1 MYIYIRQNKP
11 KWRDILPN
19 NCPAFLRNLKL
30 KKDEKEWRNDSIWK
44 ETTKGVWQMNEM
56 YDRGLA
62 P

>member
-1 MYIYIRQNKP
+1 M
-11 KWRDILPN
+11 
-19 NCPAFLRNLKL
+19 RNLKL